1 LEVRAI
7 ASSDQVAD
15 IFTKL
20 VTKQMLDRMEVNVN
34 LVAIG

>member
-1 LEVRAI
+1 MGALEVRAL
-7 ASSDQVAD
+7 VAD
-15 IFTKL
+15 IFTKP